1 MLGHWSVDDH
11 SAAIISIPTQH
22 KIKEGL
28 LGDRFVGGRKENHV
42 GGLITFDVLEF
53 PAHFGDAVVAAQVNP
68 HFNRLHLHTH
78 PSHQSQDGPFILG
91 WWQASLS
98 LYM

>member
-1 MLGHWSVDDH
+1 MTD
-11 SAAIISIPTQH
+11 
-22 KIKEGL
+22 L
-28 LGDRFVGGRKENHV
+28 LVEEKENYV

-91 WWQASLS
+91 WWQASLT
-98 LYM
+98 LCEVDRKN